1 MRDGEPGIMERE
13 LYEGD
18 TRQAYKYYSS
28 RILSSGVINR
38 SAVTAP
44 HKLSR
49 TSPHKDKDSQR
60 VPLNIARQTVCMV
73 TAV

>member
-1 MRDGEPGIMERE
+1 MRDGEPGIMERG
-13 LYEGD
+13 LYQGD
-18 TRQAYKYYSS
+18 SRRAYMYYCS
-28 RILSSGVINR
+28 RILSPRVINR

-60 VPLNIARQTVCMV
+60 VPLDIARRTVCMV